1 MPVRRSVANAPLAFR
16 RIHRLV
22 LAGTCAVLA
31 VLAAQAA
38 EPTVRQGTNAD
49 PAAKLDAAQSPALSA
64 VERLA
69 LSDRLAAYGDR
80 HGDPV
85 ALVQAAKIR
94 KGAQAG
100 GAGGRNSFEAL
111 LARAEALA
119 PGNATIAALVADAR
133 SFRSRDLPL
142 VSAGV
147 RALDKLIG
155 RNAADRADLV
165 FKGETPAVVYVQGPS
180 SSDLDLYVY
189 DEFNNLVCA
198 DEGVG
203 NEAQCRWRPRWTGS
217 FLVDVRNKQDQE
229 IEYVLTANH
238 VDGGQP

>member
-1 MPVRRSVANAPLAFR
+1 MLPPRNKPKSNLAFGR
-16 RIHRLV
+16 ALLV
-22 LAGTCAVLA
+22 TACGVVAALGASAADGTRSAG
-31 VLAAQAA
+31 
-38 EPTVRQGTNAD
+38 PNAD

-69 LSDRLAAYGDR
+69 LSDRLAAYGDL

-100 GAGGRNSFEAL
+100 GAGGRNAFDAL
-111 LARAEALA
+111 LERAAALA
-119 PGNATIAALVADAR
+119 PGNPTITALIADAR
-133 SFRSRDLPL
+133 SYRSRDLPL

-189 DEFNNLVCA
+189 DEFNNLVCV

-203 NEAQCRWRPRWTGS
+203 SEAQCRWRPRWTGS